1 MVSEDRLNTS
11 PQPPAIPKTTQ
22 LITDLPKDSGS
33 KSEAK
38 SHTNSKNYGD
48 YDKDWRR
55 ILFGIRDH

>member
-48 YDKDWRR
+48 YDKD
-55 ILFGIRDH
+55 